1 MLLEENVTN
10 ARRVRG
16 VLDPTDVN
24 VIELFFNIK
33 TSTIFNNYNSS
44 FKACNCN
51 AAGAKNDICNIE
63 TGQCDCYDKV
73 LGKKCDECQPNFW
86 RFPACEACN
95 CNGFADS
102 CNQTTGICI
111 NCRDNTQGFNCEK

>member
-1 MLLEENVTN
+1 M
-10 ARRVRG
+10 
-16 VLDPTDVN
+16 DVN
-24 VIELFFNIK
+24 VNLFSKESINYYFLII
-33 TSTIFNNYNSS
+33 STFFI
-44 FKACNCN
+44 ACNCN
-51 AAGAKNDICNIE
+51 SAGAKNDICNLE

-86 RFPACEACN
+86 RFPSCEPCN

-102 CNQTTGICI
+102 CNQTSGICI